1 MSAQERKSGIVRVS
15 KRENGYAVIDTYF
28 LSDDRLSFKAK
39 GVLSYLLSKP
49 NGWQV
54 FVADLV
60 KRSKDG
66 RDSVYS
72 ALRELEAAGYVE
84 RRQMRDEQTQRITG
98 VETIVYERPI
108 MDEPGADIPHTE
120 IPDKDEPITDKP
132 TQVINDL
139 SITDSKRK
147 VSKSAEI
154 ILDTLAKELRKLPLN
169 DTSSLYE
176 FYFEDIYAM
185 LTRRFP
191 GQLEP
196 EVIRIAGER
205 YFNKAIDMRTGLP
218 KIDVSSPTGLFFDV
232 YNEALAECQAKSY
245 RNKNIHE

>member
-15 KRENGYAVIDTYF
+15 KRENGYAIIDTHF

-54 FVADLV
+54 YVADLV

-66 RDSVYS
+66 RDAVYS

-84 RRQMRDEQTQRITG
+84 RRQTRDEQTQRITG

-108 MDEPGADIPHTE
+108 MDEPGTE
-120 IPDKDEPITDKP
+120 NPDKDEPLTDKP

-147 VSKSAEI
+147 VSKSAET

-169 DTSSLYE
+169 DTSTLYE

-191 GQLEP
+191 GQLDP

-218 KIDVSSPTGLFFDV
+218 KIDVSSPTGLYFDV
-232 YNEALAECQAKSY
+232 YSEALAEWQARKY
-245 RNKNIHE
+245 KLNN